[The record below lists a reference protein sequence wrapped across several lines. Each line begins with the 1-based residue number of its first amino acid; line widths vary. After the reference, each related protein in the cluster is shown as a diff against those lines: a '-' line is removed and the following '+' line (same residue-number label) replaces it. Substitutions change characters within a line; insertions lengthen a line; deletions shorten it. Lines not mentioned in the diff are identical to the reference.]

1 MGKILITRIYDE
13 IIEYYKSHRIID
25 VYKALSFDITIISNN
40 EIIDTSDLDMDYYDF
55 LSENELPYV
64 DNYNEE
70 TLKRYLTNN
79 FSYLMK
85 NVLYIDMKQ
94 LEAEGQYGSFLID
107 ENDAPIIKEIL
118 MRSISQNEKDLI
130 IGKWLKGK
138 VEDTSYSEIYQLSQ
152 RLVYVIKTIPTYDEI
167 KEQWIQ
173 ALRYALR
180 SDIRELFPT
189 GSKRSSLRHWLML
202 RKREGLMQQV

>member
-25 VYKALSFDITIISNN
+25 VYKAFSLDITIISNN

-70 TLKRYLTNN
+70 NLKRYLTNN

-85 NVLYIDMKQ
+85 NVLYVDMKQ
-94 LEAEGQYGSFLID
+94 LEAE
-107 ENDAPIIKEIL
+107 
-118 MRSISQNEKDLI
+118 
-130 IGKWLKGK
+130 
-138 VEDTSYSEIYQLSQ
+138 
-152 RLVYVIKTIPTYDEI
+152 VI
-167 KEQWIQ
+167 W
-173 ALRYALR
+173 
-180 SDIRELFPT
+180 
-189 GSKRSSLRHWLML
+189 SL
-202 RKREGLMQQV
+202 